1 MMIMCIV
8 FTCIAIIMIILL
20 YSRTIGIEIPG
31 SLSGS
36 KFNTLSMVLGA
47 GRSGEKTIARQMYLP
62 ASDSD
67 SSSKFSGRLAL
78 PLTALELRT
87 SPFGPIHCTITTAC
101 WRSGEFLTMQ
111 RGEKGFPTT
120 GLSGGVVMSI
130 SDGGSPAKL

>member
-8 FTCIAIIMIILL
+8 FACIVIIMILL
-20 YSRTIGIEIPG
+20 YSRAIGIEIPG

-101 WRSGEFLTMQ
+101 RRSGEFLTMQ

-120 GLSGGVVMSI
+120 GLSGGMVMSI